1 MYDNQKYTR
10 NIMTIY
16 NVRIMNILKYKMF
29 VPMAER
35 DIFKFTRAA
44 RNQEYLLRLF
54 EENRTETWIYN
65 LNYLK
70 LQCQSEL
77 CQFDKCEEKE

>member
-1 MYDNQKYTR
+1 
-10 NIMTIY
+10 
-16 NVRIMNILKYKMF
+16 MNILKYKMF
-29 VPMAER
+29 VQIAER

-54 EENRTETWIYN
+54 MKNRTETWLYN
-65 LNYLK
+65 LNCLK

-77 CQFDKCEEKE
+77 RQFDKCEEKK